1 VLNVKALV
9 ASGADPNQVNDYG
22 WTALMFAVRSSNPA
36 TVEYVIQ
43 IDGNVDAADNVS
55 DMILMARP
63 YTPCEHLSGVGT

>member
-1 VLNVKALV
+1 
-9 ASGADPNQVNDYG
+9 
-22 WTALMFAVRSSNPA
+22 MFAVRSSNPA